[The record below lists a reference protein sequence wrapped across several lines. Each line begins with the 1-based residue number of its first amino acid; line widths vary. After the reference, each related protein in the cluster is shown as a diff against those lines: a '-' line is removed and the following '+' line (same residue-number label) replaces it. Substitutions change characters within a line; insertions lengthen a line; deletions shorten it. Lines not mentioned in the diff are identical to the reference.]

1 MKRKYKIIFCPGNAQ
16 SCVPKKEKNT
26 FENWIFSFFLWYS
39 ERVRPQSHFSFHI
52 QQIFRLRKLDIKIRS
67 GEKDNT
73 LLSLLE

>member
-1 MKRKYKIIFCPGNAQ
+1 MKRKYKIIFCSGNAQ

-26 FENWIFSFFLWYS
+26 FENWIEVFW
-39 ERVRPQSHFSFHI
+39 
-52 QQIFRLRKLDIKIRS
+52 LRKLDIKIRS